1 MLRLKGAATPI
12 TSALLVLNGL
22 IWLGQI
28 SPLGYLFTNQFF
40 FAPLFAP
47 FEPWRMLTSGFV
59 HDWNGPWHILLN
71 SYAIWIFG
79 RQLEPLLGQL
89 RFLLLYLTS
98 IIGGSVA
105 VLWLSDPAIPVVGA
119 SGALFGLMGAY
130 FIVLRSLGGNPS
142 QIFAL
147 IAINFSMG
155 FFVSGIS
162 WEGHLGGLITGLLV
176 ALVYASN
183 RKPGFSL
190 QRGFGLVLI
199 WAGLVAATLLKTNQ
213 WF

>member
-1 MLRLKGAATPI
+1 MRRLRGTQAPI

-89 RFLLLYLTS
+89 TFLLLYLTS

-199 WAGLVAATLLKTNQ
+199 WVGLVAATLLKINQ

>member
-1 MLRLKGAATPI
+1 MLRLKGASTPI

-40 FAPLFAP
+40 FAPIFAP

-59 HDWNGPWHILLN
+59 HDWSGPWHILLN

-79 RQLEPLLGQL
+79 RQLEPMLGAL

-105 VLWLSDPAIPVVGA
+105 VLWLSDPAVPVVGA

-130 FIVLRSLGGNPS
+130 FIILRSLGGNPS

-183 RKPGFSL
+183 RKPGFSV
-190 QRGFGLVLI
+190 QRAMGLVLI
-199 WAGLVAATLLKTNQ
+199 WVGLAAATLLKVDQ
-213 WF
+213 WI